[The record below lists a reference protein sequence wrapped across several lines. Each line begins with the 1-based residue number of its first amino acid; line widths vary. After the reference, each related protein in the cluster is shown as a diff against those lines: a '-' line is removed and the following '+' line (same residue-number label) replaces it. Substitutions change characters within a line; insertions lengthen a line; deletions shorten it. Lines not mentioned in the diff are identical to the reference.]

1 MLREPWTDDP
11 WWAVGYDVWGQI
23 ETFDPADTRQE
34 AQDFIEEFLSD
45 CPKAKV
51 MTRAQLENAL
61 AEEEDAF
68 WKERVRIWEEI
79 NEGV

>member
-1 MLREPWTDDP
+1 MRELWDDAP
-11 WWAVGYDVWGQI
+11 WWAVGYDLWGKI
-23 ETFDPADTRQE
+23 DTFDPADTQQE
-34 AQDFIEEFLSD
+34 AIEFIKEFLSD
-45 CPKAKV
+45 CPKAKA
-51 MTRAQLENAL
+51 MTREQLENAL